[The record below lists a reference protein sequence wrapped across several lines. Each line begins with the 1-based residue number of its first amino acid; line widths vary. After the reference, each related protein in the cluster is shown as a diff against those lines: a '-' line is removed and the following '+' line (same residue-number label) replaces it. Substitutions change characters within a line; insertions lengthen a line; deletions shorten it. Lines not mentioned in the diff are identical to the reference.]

1 MTMTIRYQTKNQSL
15 TQVDSVK
22 EIPETATIVWF
33 DFENATQAENDY
45 LISQFE
51 FNYLELEDAI
61 TGVPRVK
68 YKSYETY
75 QYLVKDSFALT

>member
-1 MTMTIRYQTKNQSL
+1 MVMQEVNVTMTMTIRYQTKNQSL
-15 TQVDSVK
+15 TQVDSVDD
-22 EIPETATIVWF
+22 IPEAATIVWF

-45 LISQFE
+45 LVSQFE

-68 YKSYETY
+68 YKS
-75 QYLVKDSFALT
+75 

>member
-1 MTMTIRYQTKNQSL
+1 M
-15 TQVDSVK
+15 K
-22 EIPETATIVWF
+22 EIPEATTIVWF

-61 TGVPRVK
+61 TGVPCK
-68 YKSYETY
+68 I
-75 QYLVKDSFALT
+75 

>member
-33 DFENATQAENDY
+33 DFENANTSRE
-45 LISQFE
+45 
-51 FNYLELEDAI
+51 
-61 TGVPRVK
+61 
-68 YKSYETY
+68 
-75 QYLVKDSFALT
+75 